1 MTRRFVRFLAD
12 SGHGLEISSR
22 LLSGCLVLLFIGS
35 VGLAQKST
43 GDILGTVTDASGSV
57 VPGVKITLTNE
68 ETQDKR
74 DTTTNAVGE
83 YRFPFVPIGT
93 YSLKAEREGF
103 KAVIVNQLI
112 LHVNDFRRQDFTL
125 QVGEASQSVAVT
137 ATVES
142 VNAENP
148 TLGGLVDTKR
158 MEELPLNGRAFL
170 TLATLVAGSVDT
182 SAFGAEDNA
191 QGYIGQG
198 RPGQSASVS
207 GVRSVDT
214 LILFDGISNKNQYQN
229 NIGIQ
234 PTPDSIAEFKV
245 LTGYITPEFGAPSAV
260 NVVTK
265 SGTNDFHGAAWEFL
279 RNDKLDARNT
289 FEPEVAKLRQNQFGG
304 AGGGRIIKN
313 KLFFFG
319 DYERLERRG
328 ASRSVFAIVPDPAF
342 FSGDFSSIPTP
353 IIDPLTKQPF
363 PNNQIPAD
371 RISSFAKAAQQ
382 FWPAATPNAPAPYN
396 FLGTG
401 RSTQTDEKW
410 SVRVD
415 WNVSEKD
422 KIFGRFSYMNSE
434 LANIG
439 AFPYSGSE
447 TPVHSR
453 NVSVNWT
460 HIFSPRMVNV
470 ARFGLDHVFV
480 AAGSP
485 YNSAGNPDFGALLGL
500 ENLKSPAACN
510 SLTSV
515 SVQGVNGFGG
525 ATSCEVPT
533 NNNPI
538 YSDNLSYQVGRH
550 YITLGGEL
558 IQFRE
563 NDIVSFDANGNLSF
577 NGQFSGNGVADF
589 ILGYPNHAGGGQWQG
604 PMNRRAWWPS
614 LYIND
619 EFKVRPNFTL
629 DYGIRWQYTQPP
641 IEVDD
646 KMGMIDFANGGK
658 LLLAGRNGVSRG
670 LRTPHKKDFA
680 PRVGF
685 AWSPGG
691 NQSWALRSSYGIFFA
706 RMPGN
711 EYVWQGI
718 TYPWNLGFAYA
729 SEVQTPTINIDN
741 LFPTIPIDYNNPNP
755 PPGSFMFNLEDGKN
769 PYLQQW
775 TLSVEHT
782 LPGDIFVQAAYVGS
796 KGTNLSKRFN
806 QNIAPL
812 PALDDPRPLSERL
825 PYPQFFFILNDKN
838 VANSWYHGLQ
848 LTARKT
854 YGHGLTGQASYT
866 WSHCLDEDS
875 YDGKAT
881 RNYRLDDLDKGRCIQ
896 DFRQRFV
903 LSMVYDLP
911 FGQHMTGVAR
921 QVVGGWRVN
930 AIVGLQ
936 TGGQFTI
943 YAADLSDT
951 GQIFSTR
958 PNVTCNPSLPAGDRN
973 RDRWFDT
980 SCFATAPFRTYGD
993 APSNWMDGPP
1003 LHSIDLSLGKVFRLT
1018 ESKSLEFRA
1027 EAFNFPNLTNLG
1039 QPDNYFYEGSP
1050 TFGTIS
1056 AAKDGRQIQFGL
1068 KFIF

>member
-1 MTRRFVRFLAD
+1 
-12 SGHGLEISSR
+12 
-22 LLSGCLVLLFIGS
+22 LVLLSTGAAA
-35 VGLAQKST
+35 LAQKST
-43 GDILGTVTDASGSV
+43 GDILGTVTDDSGSV

-68 ETQDKR
+68 DTQDKR
-74 DTTTNAVGE
+74 DATTNALGD

-93 YSLKAEREGF
+93 YSIRAEREGF
-103 KAVIVNQLI
+103 KGVTVSRLVLN
-112 LHVNDFRRQDFTL
+112 VNDERRQDITL
-125 QVGEASQSVAVT
+125 QVGEVTQSVDVT
-137 ATVES
+137 AAPVA

-158 MEELPLNGRAFL
+158 IEQLPLNGRAFL
-170 TLATLVAGSVDT
+170 NLANLVAGAVDT
-182 SAFGAEDNA
+182 AAFGAEDNA
-191 QGYIGQG
+191 TGYIGQG
-198 RPGQSASVS
+198 RPGQSVSVS

-214 LILFDGISNKNQYQN
+214 LILFDGVSSKNQYQN

-265 SGTNDFHGAAWEFL
+265 SGTNEFHGAVWEFL

-289 FEPEVAKLRQNQFGG
+289 FESEVPKLRHNQFGG
-304 AGGGRIIKN
+304 AGGGRIIKD

-328 ASRSVFAIVPDPAF
+328 ASTSTFATVPIPAF
-342 FSGDFSSIPTP
+342 FSGDFSSVPTP
-353 IIDPLTKQPF
+353 IIDPLTGQPF
-363 PNNQIPAD
+363 PNNQIPEG

-382 FWPAATPNAPAPYN
+382 FWPAPTPNAPAPYN

-410 SVRVD
+410 SARLD

-422 KIFGRFSYMNSE
+422 KIFGRFSFMDSD
-434 LANIG
+434 LAFIG

-453 NVSVNWT
+453 NFSVDWT
-460 HIFSPRMVNV
+460 HVFSPRMVNV
-470 ARFGLDHVFV
+470 VRVGLDHVFV
-480 AAGSP
+480 AAGAP
-485 YNSAGNPDFGALLGL
+485 YASASNPDFGAILGL
-500 ENLKSPAACN
+500 ENLRNPPQCN

-515 SVQGVNGFGG
+515 SVQGVTGFGG

-533 NNNPI
+533 NHNLI
-538 YSDNLSYQVGRH
+538 YSDNFSYQVGRH
-550 YITLGGEL
+550 YITFGGEL
-558 IQFRE
+558 VQFRE
-563 NDIVSFDANGNLSF
+563 EDIVSFDANGNLSF
-577 NGQFSGNGVADF
+577 TGQFSGNGIADF
-589 ILGYPNHAGGGQWQG
+589 ILGYPFHAGGGQWQG

-619 EFKVRPNFTL
+619 EFKVTPSL
-629 DYGIRWQYTQPP
+629 SLSYGLRWQYTQPP

-646 KMGMIDFANGGK
+646 KMGMIDFANEGN

-685 AWSPGG
+685 AWAPGG
-691 NQSWALRSSYGIFFA
+691 SQNWAVRSSYGIFYA

-718 TYPWNLGFAYA
+718 TYPWNLSFAYTSEA
-729 SEVQTPTINIDN
+729 SRPTINIDD
-741 LFPTIPIDYNNPNP
+741 LFPTVPIDFNNPNP

-775 TLSVEHT
+775 TLSIEHT
-782 LPGDIFVQAAYVGS
+782 LPGGIFTQAAYVGS
-796 KGTNLSKRFN
+796 KGTHLSKRFD
-806 QNIAPL
+806 QNLAPL
-812 PALDDPRPLSERL
+812 PALDDPRPLEERR
-825 PYPQFFFILNDKN
+825 PFPQYNFILNDKN

-848 LTARKT
+848 LTARKS
-854 YGHGLTGQASYT
+854 YGHGLVGQASYT
-866 WSHCLDEDS
+866 WSHCLDQDS

-881 RNYRLDDLDKGRCIQ
+881 RNYRLDDLDKGRCIH

-903 LSMVYDLP
+903 LSTVYDLP
-911 FGQHMTGVAR
+911 FGQRLTGVAK
-921 QVVGGWRVN
+921 QVLAGWRVN

-943 YAADLSDT
+943 YAPDLSDT
-951 GQIFSTR
+951 GAIFATR
-958 PNVTCNPSLPAGDRN
+958 PNVTCNPNLPADQRN
-973 RDRWFDT
+973 RNRWFDT
-980 SCFATAPFRTYGD
+980 SCFATAPFRTYGN

-1003 LHSIDLSLGKVFRLT
+1003 LHSIDLSLAKVFRLT

-1039 QPDNYFYEGSP
+1039 IPDNGLGSP
-1050 TFGTIS
+1050 SFGTIS
-1056 AAKDGRQIQFGL
+1056 TAKDGRQIQFGL
-1068 KFIF
+1068 KFVF

>member
-1 MTRRFVRFLAD
+1 
-12 SGHGLEISSR
+12 
-22 LLSGCLVLLFIGS
+22 
-35 VGLAQKST
+35 
-43 GDILGTVTDASGSV
+43 
-57 VPGVKITLTNE
+57 
-68 ETQDKR
+68 
-74 DTTTNAVGE
+74 
-83 YRFPFVPIGT
+83 
-93 YSLKAEREGF
+93 
-103 KAVIVNQLI
+103 
-112 LHVNDFRRQDFTL
+112 
-125 QVGEASQSVAVT
+125 
-137 ATVES
+137 
-142 VNAENP
+142 
-148 TLGGLVDTKR
+148 
-158 MEELPLNGRAFL
+158 MEQLPLNGRAFL
-170 TLATLVAGSVDT
+170 QLATLVAGSIDT
-182 SAFGAEDNA
+182 AAFGAEDNA

-198 RPGQSASVS
+198 RPGQSVS
-207 GVRSVDT
+207 IAGVRSVDT
-214 LILFDGISNKNQYQN
+214 LILFDGISSKNQYQN

-234 PTPDSIAEFKV
+234 PTPDSIAEFKT
-245 LTGYITPEFGAPSAV
+245 LSGYITPEFGAPSAV

-265 SGTNDFHGAAWEFL
+265 SGTNDFHGAAWEFF

-289 FEPEVAKLRQNQFGG
+289 FEAEVPKLRHNQFGG
-304 AGGGRIIKN
+304 AGGGPIIKN

-328 ASRSVFAIVPDPAF
+328 ASRSVFAIVPDSAF
-342 FSGDFSSIPTP
+342 FNGDFSSVTTP
-353 IIDPLTKQPF
+353 IIDPLTGQPF
-363 PNNQIPAD
+363 QNNQIPAD
-371 RISSFAKAAQQ
+371 RIHSFPKAAQQ
-382 FWPAATPNAPAPYN
+382 FWPDPTPNAPAPYN

-401 RSTQTDEKW
+401 KSEQTDEKW

-415 WNVSEKD
+415 WNLSEKD
-422 KIFGRFSYMNSE
+422 KVFGRFSYMDSK

-453 NVSVNWT
+453 NVSVGWT
-460 HIFSPRMVNV
+460 HVFSPRMVNV

-480 AAGSP
+480 AAGAP
-485 YNSAGNPDFGALLGL
+485 YNSANNPDFGAILGL
-500 ENLKSPAACN
+500 ENLRSPAACN

-515 SVQGVNGFGG
+515 SVTGLTAFGG

-550 YITLGGEL
+550 YLTMGGEL

-577 NGQFSGNGVADF
+577 NGQFSGNGIADF

-619 EFKVRPNFTL
+619 EFKVTPTL
-629 DYGIRWQYTQPP
+629 AFSYGIRWQYTQPP

-646 KMGMIDFANGGK
+646 KMGMIDFANGGT

-691 NQSWALRSSYGIFFA
+691 SGTWAVRSSYGIFFA

-718 TYPWNLGFAYA
+718 SYPWNLSFAYT
-729 SEVQTPTINIDN
+729 SDVQTPTIDIDT
-741 LFPTIPIDYNNPNP
+741 LFPTVPIDYNNPTP
-755 PPGSFMFNLEDGKN
+755 PPGTFMFNLDDGKN

-775 TLSVEHT
+775 TLSIEHT
-782 LPGDIFVQAAYVGS
+782 LPGNIFVQAAYVGS
-796 KGTNLSKRFN
+796 KGSNLSKRFD
-806 QNIAPL
+806 QNVAPL
-812 PALDDPRPLSERL
+812 PALDDPRPIDERR
-825 PYPQFFFILNDKN
+825 PFPQFNFILNDKN
-838 VANSWYHGLQ
+838 IANSWYHGMQ

-854 YGHGLTGQASYT
+854 YGHGLSGQASYT

-881 RNYRLDDLDKGRCIQ
+881 RNYRLDDLDKGRCIH

-903 LSMVYDLP
+903 ISTVYDLP
-911 FGQHMTGVAR
+911 FGKHLTGAAKLL
-921 QVVGGWRVN
+921 GAGWRIN

-943 YAADLSDT
+943 YAPDQSDT
-951 GQIFSTR
+951 GAIFATR
-958 PNVTCNPSLPAGDRN
+958 PNVTCNPSLPADQRN
-973 RDRWFDT
+973 RNRWFDT
-980 SCFATAPFRTYGD
+980 SCFAIAPFRTYGN

-1003 LHSIDLSLGKVFRLT
+1003 LHSIDLSLGKDFLFT
-1018 ESKSLEFRA
+1018 ESKRLEFRV

-1039 QPDNYFYEGSP
+1039 IPDNYYFPESP

-1056 AAKDGRQIQFGL
+1056 SAKDGRQIQFGL